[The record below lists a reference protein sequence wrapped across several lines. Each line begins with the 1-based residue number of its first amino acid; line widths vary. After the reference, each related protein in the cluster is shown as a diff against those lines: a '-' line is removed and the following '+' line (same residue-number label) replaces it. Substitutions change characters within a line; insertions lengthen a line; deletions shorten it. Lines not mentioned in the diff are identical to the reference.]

1 MTRRYPTEIAG
12 PYGPPPRTV
21 TDNEGREIE
30 VRRFDGEPEPLV
42 EMYRSFDPADRAQG
56 IPPTRE
62 EMIRE
67 WLASVLEPDGINVV
81 AVHEDAVVGHAMLVP
96 DRHGASE
103 LAIFVLR
110 AYQEAGIGTALME
123 GLLGA
128 GRREGVDRIWL
139 TVERRNTPAIA
150 LYRKIGFEPSDTEGF
165 ELEMAAKLLAPDE

>member
-21 TDNEGREIE
+21 TDDEGREIE

-56 IPPTRE
+56 IPPTRD

-67 WLASVLEPDGINVV
+67 WLASVLETDGINVV